1 MIRHILTSWFKTFDS
16 TKNTEGTKKIKLWK
30 TSFSKEIVE
39 NADLHK
45 PV

>member
-1 MIRHILTSWFKTFDS
+1 MFWRLDSKHLIQQKTQ
-16 TKNTEGTKKIKLWK
+16 KAQKKIKLWK
-30 TSFSKEIVE
+30 TTFSKEIVE